1 MEEEIQKQ
9 QSKQSDVED
18 YLNTETGDKE
28 GSQALEPKEVVIA
41 GVSTKTHNKDDK
53 KMDNPLIEILCKH
66 PDKDDPIKL
75 TSIKRLSGEKIIESA
90 LFVTVDA
97 DKRFF
102 KDSAIAYL
110 LKFMGV
116 KKLSDLEGKK
126 IDTVKQSET
135 SKYMALKCY

>member
-1 MEEEIQKQ
+1 MEQEIQKE
-9 QSKQSDVED
+9 SKQSDVED
-18 YLNTETGDKE
+18 YLNTETGDNE

-41 GVSTKTHNKDDK
+41 SIGTKTHNKEDK

-66 PDKDDPIKL
+66 PDKDEPIKL

-90 LFVTVDA
+90 LFVAVDD
-97 DKRFF
+97 DKKFF

-110 LKFMGV
+110 LKFKGV

-126 IDTVKQSET
+126 IDTVKKSET